1 MNSNFRFLTILCL
14 LVLVCYVIMVPNK
27 RLICA
32 DKKGSYISEE
42 IKYKKEIEKAIREIN
57 QFVLSDSLWK
67 MWQSVR
73 DSQFVIPQTDT
84 TGALKRLGVG
94 SQKAKKAVQMI
105 QQISESMDSLKANK
119 IKLDA
124 ILELEK
130 ARVDLEESIKLNP
143 YDHRTQKW
151 LVWIFQQLA
160 DLHTERENYGR
171 ATTMLEYL
179 AYILK
184 DDPQLFY
191 KLGEN
196 YLWLGNWKKARENLM
211 KSINLV
217 LDSDWETINTDEL
230 FFHYSL
236 RAEAE
241 IQMGMVQEA
250 LLTLNYAKLIAPS
263 PEEEQRIQWQ
273 IKWINWDDG
282 NLTNSIKYDELKE
295 KFKNCK
301 DHNKLISDYMT
312 LLGKL
317 TTNNAKNEIHWQ
329 ISKLEFQ
336 FLNKRVEAIMR
347 LFNVIREIE
356 IDSLG
361 VAIELEN
368 QRYLNDYG
376 LMCYNL
382 GVENLKQND
391 YKVAYIYFTQSAAIH
406 WEGIGKSY
414 FQLAY
419 ISNSKNDVAIQ
430 LCNKALQFRNSLSL
444 TEIYQTYELLFNSY
458 KRKGVF
464 DQAELWYQKLVNV
477 Q

>member
-1 MNSNFRFLTILCL
+1 
-14 LVLVCYVIMVPNK
+14 
-27 RLICA
+27 
-32 DKKGSYISEE
+32 
-42 IKYKKEIEKAIREIN
+42 
-57 QFVLSDSLWK
+57 
-67 MWQSVR
+67 
-73 DSQFVIPQTDT
+73 
-84 TGALKRLGVG
+84 
-94 SQKAKKAVQMI
+94 
-105 QQISESMDSLKANK
+105 
-119 IKLDA
+119 
-124 ILELEK
+124 
-130 ARVDLEESIKLNP
+130 
-143 YDHRTQKW
+143 
-151 LVWIFQQLA
+151 
-160 DLHTERENYGR
+160 
-171 ATTMLEYL
+171 
-179 AYILK
+179 
-184 DDPQLFY
+184 
-191 KLGEN
+191 
-196 YLWLGNWKKARENLM
+196 M

-230 FFHYSL
+230 FSHYSL

-250 LLTLNYAKLIAPS
+250 LLTLNYAKLIAPT

-282 NLTNSIKYDELKE
+282 NLANSIKYDELKE
-295 KFKNCK
+295 KCKNCK
-301 DHNKLISDYMT
+301 DYNKLISDYKI
-312 LLGKL
+312 LLSKL
-317 TTNNAKNEIHWQ
+317 TTGNAKNEIHWQ
-329 ISKLEFQ
+329 ISKIEFQ
-336 FLNKRVEAIMR
+336 FLNQRVEAIAR

-356 IDSLG
+356 IDSFG

-391 YKVAYIYFTQSAAIH
+391 YKSAYIYFTQSVAIH

-419 ISNSKNDVAIQ
+419 LSNSKNDVAIQ

-444 TEIYQTYELLFNSY
+444 TEICQTYELLFNSY

-464 DQAELWYQKLVNV
+464 NQAELWYQKLVNV